1 MVMATATVSVGAMA
15 TEDGVSGGKWTS
27 TNVSSSHSHIRMR
40 VQFTS
45 NGFIIGLY
53 DEFIL

>member
-1 MVMATATVSVGAMA
+1 MATATVSVGAMA